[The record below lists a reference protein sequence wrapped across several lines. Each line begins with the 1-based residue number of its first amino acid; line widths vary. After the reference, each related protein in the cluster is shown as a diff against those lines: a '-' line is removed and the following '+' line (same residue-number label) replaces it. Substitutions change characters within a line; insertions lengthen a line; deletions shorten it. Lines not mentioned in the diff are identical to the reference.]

1 MNTEFTFGGVTNEQ
15 FEEAC
20 KTCIS
25 YFEGLAAAPF
35 TEENEAASV
44 LCGIHGIML
53 NMAHERFIAR
63 LKKLRDN
70 LESKLAQESAEQT
83 DCPCAQKPEALS

>member
-25 YFEGLAAAPF
+25 YFDGLAAAPF
-35 TEENEAASV
+35 TEENETASL
-44 LCGIHGIML
+44 LCGMHGMML

-63 LKKLRDN
+63 LRKLRDN
-70 LESKLAQESAEQT
+70 LERKLASESAELP
-83 DCPCAQKPEALS
+83 DCSCAQKPEALS